1 LTLNQET
8 CMKRIGPSIRA
19 GTGFTSR
26 LPAEVIG
33 RILGKAEIDNCQVQW
48 KLLISRAPLGKQARA
63 PISFNARNGRKLA
76 SGICPASV
84 KPSNTYTV
92 KPSSDGAVQL
102 KSRCGADVFP
112 VLLRLPSAG
121 PRVTLWPGKTPTE
134 FFCAAAKTLLPRSK
148 DNVSAA
154 HTPSKSANGHR
165 CNGGH
170 G

>member
-63 PISFNARNGRKLA
+63 PISFNARTGRKLA

-84 KPSNTYTV
+84 KPSNTYGIPLNEAQTGRAGAEIQV
-92 KPSSDGAVQL
+92 RSRRVSGVAEVAERRPPCHLVARQNSDG
-102 KSRCGADVFP
+102 
-112 VLLRLPSAG
+112 VLLCCGEDAVAEIKG
-121 PRVTLWPGKTPTE
+121 
-134 FFCAAAKTLLPRSK
+134 
-148 DNVSAA
+148 
-154 HTPSKSANGHR
+154 
-165 CNGGH
+165 
-170 G
+170 